1 MKNAWRAGF
10 AAALLTVACAAA
22 APMLETKVADGA
34 LAGKPEGAA
43 TAFLGIPYAKPPVG
57 DLRWRAP
64 EPNAPWS
71 GVLHATKFSDSCAQ
85 IIDPKGGHPWTAE
98 YVPQNKASEDCL
110 YLNVWTPA
118 HAANEHLPVMV
129 WIYGGAFINGSSEV
143 PIYDGA
149 ALAAKGIVVVSM
161 NYRLGVF
168 GFLAHPEL
176 SAESPQHVSGNYGL
190 LDILA
195 ALQWVHRNV
204 AAFGGDPDAVTIS
217 GQSAGAGAV
226 LDLIVSPLAK
236 GLFARA
242 IPQSG
247 AGINFETPTLRQAEQ
262 MGAAIAEKNGA
273 PSLAALRALSM
284 DQLLHLNLDVPGK
297 PKWLTFLPIVDG
309 WFLPDAPDKLLAE
322 GRYNDTPVMT
332 GMTANEGSGFDRKYG
347 LMMPQECKSYIDQS
361 MAPMGAAF
369 RKVYLG
375 KPGLN
380 CNVGV
385 KQLFRDRGLA
395 ATYLWTLARLKTGHA
410 PIYVYYYDHT
420 EPGSMSAHYGAFHSA
435 DIPYVFGT
443 LDKSPNRPF
452 TAKDREIS
460 KKVSAYWVNFV
471 KTGNPNGPG
480 LAHWP
485 AANAK
490 TMPVLETG
498 NVFRVRPVLS
508 KAKFDL
514 LRDFVTKGG
523 MMSLFF

>member
-1 MKNAWRAGF
+1 MKNILLAGL
-10 AAALLTVACAAA
+10 AATLLTMACAAA
-22 APMLETKVADGA
+22 APMLDSKTADGA
-34 LAGKPEGAA
+34 LAGKADGAV

-64 EPNAPWS
+64 VPDAPWS
-71 GVLHATKFSDSCAQ
+71 GVLQATKFSDSCAQ
-85 IIDPKGGHPWTAE
+85 VINHKGGHPWTAE

-118 HAANEHLPVMV
+118 HAANARLPVMV
-129 WIYGGAFINGSSEV
+129 WIHGGAFLNGSSAV
-143 PIYDGA
+143 PIYDGT
-149 ALAAKGIVVVSM
+149 ALAAKGIVVVSL
-161 NYRLGVF
+161 NYRVGVF
-168 GFLAHPEL
+168 GFFAYPAL
-176 SAESPQHVSGNYGL
+176 SAETPQHVSGNYGL

-195 ALQWVHRNV
+195 ALKWVHQNI

-226 LDLIVSPLAK
+226 LDLMVSPLAR

-247 AGINFETPTLRQAEQ
+247 AGINFETPTLQQAEQ
-262 MGAAIAEKNGA
+262 MGTAIAEKNGA
-273 PSLAALRALSM
+273 TSLAALRALSM
-284 DQLLHLNLDVPGK
+284 DQLLHLNLDVAGK
-297 PKWLTFLPIVDG
+297 PKWLTFLPVVDG
-309 WFLPDAPDKLLAE
+309 WFLPGAPDTLFAE
-322 GRYNDTPVMT
+322 GRYDDTPVMT
-332 GMTANEGSGFDRKYG
+332 GMTANESSFDPKYG
-347 LMMPQECKSYIDQS
+347 RMSPQECKDYIDQS

-375 KPGLN
+375 RPGIN

-385 KQLFRDRGLA
+385 KQLYRDRGLA
-395 ATYLWTLARLKTGHA
+395 ATYLWTLTRLKSGHA
-410 PIYVYYYDHT
+410 PTYVYYYDHT
-420 EPGSMSAHYGAFHSA
+420 EPGPMSAHYGAFHSS
-435 DIPYVFGT
+435 DIPYVFET

-452 TAKDREIS
+452 TAKDRAIT

-480 LAHWP
+480 LVHWP

-498 NVFRVRPVLS
+498 DVFRVHPVLG
-508 KAKFDL
+508 KMTFDL